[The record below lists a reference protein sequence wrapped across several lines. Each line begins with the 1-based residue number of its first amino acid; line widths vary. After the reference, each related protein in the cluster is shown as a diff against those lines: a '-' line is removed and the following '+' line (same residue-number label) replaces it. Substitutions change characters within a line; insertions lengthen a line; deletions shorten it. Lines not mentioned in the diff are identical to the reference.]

1 HDSCRASAHRPAT
14 GPTYPSARTVPA
26 AGYPWGGGTT
36 AVRCSPSPSASTP
49 LKVDRSVDL
58 HEREAAP
65 SVPKRV
71 TPSSSPR
78 QLRSQDSVVSA
89 STEGAHAPSTRRQAV
104 ARACPSASSIDPTAT
119 GPSPVSQMPWTS
131 EPWPSGKESSPSSL
145 VHSKPSGDAQ
155 ISARRGTSPAL
166 PCSVSSA
173 MSQPS
178 AVAASAV

>member
-1 HDSCRASAHRPAT
+1 GANATPPSAPRHARSIAGRSTSRSPPDSATTGAASLDVETGSGTHDHCRASADSHST
-14 GPTYPSARTVPA
+14 GPTYPSARTVPPA
-26 AGYPWGGGTT
+26 AYPSASGTT

-89 STEGAHAPSTRRQAV
+89 STEGAHASSTRRQAV
-104 ARACPSASSIDPTAT
+104 ARACPSAS
-119 GPSPVSQMPWTS
+119 
-131 EPWPSGKESSPSSL
+131 
-145 VHSKPSGDAQ
+145 
-155 ISARRGTSPAL
+155 
-166 PCSVSSA
+166 
-173 MSQPS
+173 
-178 AVAASAV
+178 